1 MVEAPVKVSLDLVD
15 IRARLRAA
23 ALPEVDVV
31 VGVAMGGTVPAS
43 LVAYE
48 LGRPLRIVRLNY
60 RAEDNTPQ
68 RPTPALLNPFEL
80 EPAFKR
86 VLLVD
91 DVSVTGKT
99 LARAKAL
106 LPGRAVTTLVMKGCA
121 DLTLFP
127 EVKSCVLWPW
137 GAP

>member
-1 MVEAPVKVSLDLVD
+1 MVEVPVKVALDFLEL
-15 IRARLRAA
+15 RARLKRA

-31 VGVAMGGTVPAS
+31 VGVATGGTVRAS

-48 LGRPLRIVRLNY
+48 LGRPLRIVQLNY

-68 RPTPALLNPFEL
+68 RSTPALLNPFEL
-80 EPAFKR
+80 EPEFKR

-91 DVSVTGKT
+91 DVSVTVKT
-99 LARAKAL
+99 LAAAKAL
-106 LPGRAVTTLVMKGCA
+106 LPGRVVTTLVMKGRA
-121 DLTLFP
+121 DITLFP

-137 GAP
+137 RVP

>member
-1 MVEAPVKVSLDLVD
+1 MVEVPAKVPLDLVD
-15 IRARLRAA
+15 IRARLEAA

-31 VGVAMGGTVPAS
+31 VGIATGGVVPAS
-43 LVAYE
+43 LVTYK
-48 LGRPLRIVRLNY
+48 LGCPLALVRLNY

-68 RPTPALLNPFEL
+68 RPKPELLGGLDLKPTL
-80 EPAFKR
+80 KR

-99 LARAKAL
+99 LAAAKAL
-106 LPGRAVTTLVMKGCA
+106 LPGRAVTTLVMKGRA
-121 DLTLFP
+121 DITLFP

-137 GAP
+137 RVP